1 MSQSEMLAAMF
12 AAQKGPVSAD
22 RMRAAMDRYFDTW
35 RCNDIDARLALFVE
49 EPVVEDPVG
58 TPAYRGREAVRAFW
72 QQAAWPGV
80 EFNATLH
87 KLIACGRE
95 ALAHFTIRLVGA
107 GRPTMSIE
115 VHEIVHFADDGLSIF
130 DIDRREGNRTASYRL
145 SVRHHFA
152 FDWR

>member
-1 MSQSEMLAAMF
+1 MSQNEMLAAMF
-12 AAQKGPVSAD
+12 AAQKA
-22 RMRAAMDRYFDTW
+22 RAPSGCAAWIRISRRW
-35 RCNDIDARLALFVE
+35 RRNDIDARLKLFVE

-58 TPAYRGREAVRAFW
+58 TPAYRGREAVRGFW
-72 QQAAWPGV
+72 KQAAWPGV

-115 VHEIVHFADDGLSIF
+115 AEIVRLPTTGTRSSARSE
-130 DIDRREGNRTASYRL
+130 REQPR
-145 SVRHHFA
+145 
-152 FDWR
+152 